1 MYGHDVRDLC
11 ITKGVDV
18 FPPFLLFVSEC
29 YQDTSS
35 SFKVGKK
42 FCCRYNAFRIF
53 AGKTQITGS
62 ANAYNKG
69 FFFLIIRVHIF
80 LIENIRES
88 EGLRK

>member
-1 MYGHDVRDLC
+1 MYGHDVHDLC

-35 SFKVGKK
+35 SFKVGK
-42 FCCRYNAFRIF
+42 NF
-53 AGKTQITGS
+53 AVDTMPSEYLLAKHRLLVQQMPIIKAS
-62 ANAYNKG
+62 
-69 FFFLIIRVHIF
+69 FFLIIRVHIF